1 MQLTYNKFQS
11 AMERS
16 SERVFEKIAT
26 AIATSDNAS
35 LVSMFDDKL
44 VMLDEATENL
54 YLCDYTFKDGILSMS
69 KFEDLVLTQNDDQY
83 LNEVVSKY
91 FDVDD
96 DDPISVSDI
105 MTGFNLKYKNE
116 SSSIF
121 EEAKDRKAKK
131 IMESSRIRAIKQ
143 VRRIRNFFNE
153 DVKSLMEEP
162 FMQHLSVKM
171 DKAQDSIPTAL
182 NKVTF
187 KSDYGEIKVN
197 TDLGT
202 PATEL
207 LKLRDATNA
216 MDAMGSIAKRVGDKW
231 KSESFRAKFEKMINR
246 ILTTESIEM
255 GKSSVL
261 NFLDEH
267 KELFL
272 LSEEKFDELIM
283 KTTLMLGEG
292 NTDAVLDIFHKIM
305 ESKAAKMMR
314 IKFLN
319 ENNLTAEKLR
329 KLNEG
334 DDEDSD
340 DSDEDADA
348 PAEDD
353 SEESGNDL
361 DSEEVS
367 KIIDVFN
374 KIKDQLEDDSP
385 EMDYVEGIISSLDN
399 AKVSGIEDS
408 KMKEIIDFLSS
419 SKEAEEEEV
428 EENDEDDEKE
438 LDL

>member
-1 MQLTYNKFQS
+1 
-11 AMERS
+11 
-16 SERVFEKIAT
+16 
-26 AIATSDNAS
+26 
-35 LVSMFDDKL
+35 
-44 VMLDEATENL
+44 
-54 YLCDYTFKDGILSMS
+54 
-69 KFEDLVLTQNDDQY
+69 
-83 LNEVVSKY
+83 
-91 FDVDD
+91 
-96 DDPISVSDI
+96 

-121 EEAKDRKAKK
+121 AEAKDRKSRK
-131 IMESSRIRAIKQ
+131 IMESPRIRAIKQ
-143 VRRIRNFFNE
+143 VRRVRNMFNE
-153 DVKSLMEEP
+153 DIKSLMEEP
-162 FMQHLSVKM
+162 FMQHLDVKVNNS
-171 DKAQDSIPTAL
+171 QDSIPAAL

-197 TDLGT
+197 TDLGS

-207 LKLRDATNA
+207 LKLRDSTNA

-246 ILTTESIEM
+246 ILTTESVEM

-272 LSEEKFDELIM
+272 LSEEKFAELIM
-283 KTTLMLGEG
+283 KTTLMMGEG
-292 NTDAVLDIFHKIM
+292 NTDAVLDIFTKIM
-305 ESKAAKMMR
+305 ESKAARMMR

-329 KLNEG
+329 KLNEE
-334 DDEDSD
+334 DEDSD
-340 DSDEDADA
+340 DDSDDDADA
-348 PAEDD
+348 PADDD

-367 KIIDVFN
+367 KIIDIFN
-374 KIKDQLEDDSP
+374 KIKKQLEDDSP
-385 EMDYVEGIISSLDN
+385 EMDYVDGIVSSLDN

-419 SKEAEEEEV
+419 SKESEDDESEEDDEDT
-428 EENDEDDEKE
+428 DEDDDDKE